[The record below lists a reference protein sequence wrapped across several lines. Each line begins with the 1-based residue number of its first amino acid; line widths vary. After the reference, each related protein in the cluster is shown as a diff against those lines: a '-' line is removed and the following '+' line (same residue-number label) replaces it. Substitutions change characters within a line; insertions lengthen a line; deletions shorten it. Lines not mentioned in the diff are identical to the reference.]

1 MKRNYTALALALCL
15 CLAGCGKKAEA
26 PNKNEKPAKVA
37 ASEKDEAYTPEKDK
51 AAEEKALFESE
62 DEDKRNAALEAASD
76 YIALVELTTNAKGQM
91 ELEFI
96 KNYRGAL
103 STVEIPVPK
112 GMTPNQEYII
122 FYRDGADGVVGPVH
136 PTYGYYAVDGSDDSL
151 LRHME
156 MTYGDLDEEEDSDSV
171 KSKKDADVY
180 EDKTKDSSY
189 ESSEDSSRRA
199 SKKGTSSGSSKKTS
213 SSSTSST
220 SSTSSKKSTSKKG
233 ASSTSDSDSKKGTSS
248 ASGSDSR
255 KGSSSTSGSDSKK
268 GSSSASNKDE

>member
-26 PNKNEKPAKVA
+26 PNKNEKPQKVA

-180 EDKTKDSSY
+180 EDKTNASSY
-189 ESSEDSSRRA
+189 ESSEDSSRR
-199 SKKGTSSGSSKKTS
+199 SSSSEKGTSSTSSKKTS

-220 SSTSSKKSTSKKG
+220 SSKKRTSKKS
-233 ASSTSDSDSKKGTSS
+233 ASSTSDSSSSSKKGTSS
-248 ASGSDSR
+248 
-255 KGSSSTSGSDSKK
+255 TSKK
-268 GSSSASNKDE
+268 ND

>member
-26 PNKNEKPAKVA
+26 PNKNEKPQKVA

-51 AAEEKALFESE
+51 AAAEKALFESE

-199 SKKGTSSGSSKKTS
+199 SKKGTSSTSSKKTS

-220 SSTSSKKSTSKKG
+220 SSKKRTSKKS
-233 ASSTSDSDSKKGTSS
+233 ASSTSDSSSSSKKGTSS
-248 ASGSDSR
+248 
-255 KGSSSTSGSDSKK
+255 TSKK
-268 GSSSASNKDE
+268 ND

>member
-26 PNKNEKPAKVA
+26 PKEEEKAAKAVA
-37 ASEKDEAYTPEKDK
+37 TESKDEAYTPEKDK
-51 AAEEKALFESE
+51 AAEEKALFESD

-76 YIALVELTTNAKGQM
+76 YIALVELTTNAKGQT

-96 KNYRGAL
+96 KNYKGAL
-103 STVEIPVPK
+103 STVEIPIPK

-122 FYRDGADGVVGPVH
+122 FYRDGADGIVGPVH
-136 PTYGYYAVDGSDDSL
+136 ATYGYYAVNGSDDSL

-156 MTYGDLDEEEDSDSV
+156 RTYGDGDEEEDTDTV

-180 EDKTKDSSY
+180 GDKTNSSSY
-189 ESSEDSSRRA
+189 DSSEDSSR
-199 SKKGTSSGSSKKTS
+199 SSSSGKKGTSSTSSKKTS
-213 SSSTSST
+213 TS

-233 ASSTSDSDSKKGTSS
+233 TSSTSDSKK
-248 ASGSDSR
+248 
-255 KGSSSTSGSDSKK
+255 KESSSSKE
-268 GSSSASNKDE
+268 SN